1 MSIGT
6 VGLIAAGLGAA
17 GSLGSSLIASNAA
30 GKAATEQEQATEQG
44 IAEQQREFN
53 IEQQNSAPF
62 VQAGQQ
68 SIAQIMAGLQN
79 GTFGPGSIPNFTPP
93 TLAQAQQTPG
103 YQFTQ
108 QQGDKGVL
116 EGAAAAGGAISGGSL
131 KSLDQY
137 NTNLANTTYSN
148 IYNQALSTYGANLTN
163 QAQQFGQLVAPAQIG
178 SGSTAAIN
186 ATGSG
191 TASSIAGLLQNL
203 GTSQAAG
210 TVGSAGAISTG
221 IAGAATSL
229 SQGLTLPYLLQALSQ
244 KSASPSVAPSV
255 AAPVY
260 TQTTDNPG
268 YSGAAGGT
276 A

>member
-1 MSIGT
+1 MSFASLTIGAGT
-6 VGLIAAGLGAA
+6 AIAGGLSAAGGLASA
-17 GSLGSSLIASNAA
+17 VIGSSAA
-30 GKAATEQEQATEQG
+30 KTAAKEQEEATQQA

-53 IEQQNSAPF
+53 IEQGNSAPF

-68 SIAQIMAGLQN
+68 SIAQIMKGLQD
-79 GTFGPGSIPNFTPP
+79 GTFGPGSIPNFKPP
-93 TLAQAQQTPG
+93 TLADAQQTPG

-108 QQGDKGVL
+108 QQGNKGIL
-116 EGAAAAGGAISGGSL
+116 EGAAATGGAISGGTL

-186 ATGSG
+186 ATGSQ
-191 TASSIAGLLQNL
+191 TSSSIAGLLQAL

-210 TVGSAGAISTG
+210 TVGSANAISSGLTG
-221 IAGAATSL
+221 ATNSL
-229 SQGLTLPYLLQALSQ
+229 SQSLTLPYLLQALSAKTQ
-244 KSASPSVAPSV
+244 APGGV
-255 AAPVY
+255 TPTY
-260 TQTTDNPG
+260 TQNSDDPG
-268 YSGAAGGT
+268 GG
-276 A
+276 